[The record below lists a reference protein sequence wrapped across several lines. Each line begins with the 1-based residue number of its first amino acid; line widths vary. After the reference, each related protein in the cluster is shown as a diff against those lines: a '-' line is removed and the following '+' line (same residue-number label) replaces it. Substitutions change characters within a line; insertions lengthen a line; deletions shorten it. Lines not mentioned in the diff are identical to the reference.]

1 MVGNAEP
8 VKEYNYRP
16 LSKLCECQLD
26 VNDQVSTKGWWEGGQ
41 AEMEGKERRRE
52 RGRKR
57 GSNFFTQWHASTP
70 LGPAFWDLILLHQ
83 HSAQSL
89 PASTPLPWAG
99 TSCSWQEWPVPA
111 SHRPLQ
117 AGTKN
122 CCKTMACLP
131 TNSKGAQHPGYILR
145 GCRTLTPPQR
155 GFVTAGARALDVNPR
170 SHWLP
175 LPPWALLLLRPQAAP
190 FAPLHLPCQ
199 HQIDAI
205 ATSLLFAMSWHG
217 NLRKDAVNQ

>member
-52 RGRKR
+52 RQKKR
-57 GSNFFTQWHASTP
+57 LQ
-70 LGPAFWDLILLHQ
+70 LLHSVTCQ
-83 HSAQSL
+83 HPPGPSILRPDPSAPTQCPEPPRAGTS
-89 PASTPLPWAG
+89 LPWAG

-131 TNSKGAQHPGYILR
+131 INTKGAQHPGYILR
-145 GCRTLTPPQR
+145 GCQTLTPPQR
-155 GFVTAGARALDVNPR
+155 DFVTASARALDINPR

-217 NLRKDAVNQ
+217 NPRKDAVNQ